1 MERLV
6 DGAVAGGAH
15 LALGGRRLDGPG
27 YFFSPTVLTD
37 VPPGSDI
44 LDEEIF
50 GPVASVVAFD
60 TEDEA
65 VRLANATPFGLVCF
79 VYTRDL
85 DRGLRMSERLET
97 GMLGLNTGV
106 VSNPAAPFGG
116 VKQSG
121 LGREGGAKES
131 RSTSRRATSASPT
144 PSQHSDEGRSAAA
157 PSLPGACDDR
167 EHERAGFA
175 VNFPARRCAESW
187 ADAAHLRGGGRHPPC
202 REICRFVSAPRR
214 PP

>member
-1 MERLV
+1 MAKVQRLV
-6 DGAVAGGAH
+6 DGAVADGAH
-15 LALGGRRLDGPG
+15 LALGGHRLDGPG
-27 YFFSPTVLTD
+27 HFLLPDGPHGRATGLRH
-37 VPPGSDI
+37 
-44 LDEEIF
+44 LDQEIF

-116 VKQSG
+116 VKHSG
-121 LGREGGAKES
+121 LGREGG
-131 RSTSRRATSASPT
+131 T
-144 PSQHSDEGRSAAA
+144 EGIEEYLETCYVGIADPFAA
-157 PSLPGACDDR
+157 SLPR
-167 EHERAGFA
+167 SRA
-175 VNFPARRCAESW
+175 
-187 ADAAHLRGGGRHPPC
+187 
-202 REICRFVSAPRR
+202 
-214 PP
+214 